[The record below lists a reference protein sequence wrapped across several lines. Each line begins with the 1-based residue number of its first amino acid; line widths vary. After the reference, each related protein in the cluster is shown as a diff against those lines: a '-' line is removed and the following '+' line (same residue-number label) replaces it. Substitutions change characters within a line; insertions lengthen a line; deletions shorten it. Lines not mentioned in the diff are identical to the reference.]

1 MRYGTRHRTRHRT
14 RQAAVFIL
22 LGAAGLLAAC
32 RGPLVV
38 ETDAS
43 HGVPGAGDEREWTV
57 AVYMSGDNELE
68 AEALADLSEMEAAD
82 LSGAP
87 ISVVVLL
94 DRAEGYDGGAG
105 DWSGTR
111 LYEVEPNPLGDAST
125 ITSRR
130 LGSPRLGIEAD
141 TDVELNTGDPRTLAR
156 FLAFV
161 AAEFP
166 APNTA
171 LVVWGPGAGYSA
183 VSVDDGN
190 GGDPLAPAE
199 LAEALET
206 HPPDILALDLAF
218 GAQIEIAREIDRSAR
233 TLIASQQTIGTSGWD
248 YTRFLQAL
256 AAASG
261 GRAAVEEAAVSSYA
275 EAYADTPG
283 ACISAIELAAV
294 GEVSRALDAL
304 SRTLHASADTAP
316 ARDTLRRLLFEEVE
330 DFYRTPGDLNLDIA
344 DLAETVAGMYPEVS
358 GEAEGLQLAVDRA
371 VTRSWC
377 SSGANEQARGLSVH
391 YVPIDA
397 GGYAYPPHAEHYF
410 AGRTVET
417 PLRFV
422 SESAWVPDEVT
433 AAGLLY
439 RLWYEAM
446 P

>member
-1 MRYGTRHRTRHRT
+1 MVGPRRAV
-14 RQAAVFIL
+14 AAVVLFGVAVL
-22 LGAAGLLAAC
+22 LGAC

-38 ETDAS
+38 ETSSA
-43 HGVPGAGDEREWTV
+43 HEAPGAGDGPEREWTV

-68 AEALADLSEMEAAD
+68 AQALADLSEMEAAD
-82 LSGAP
+82 LGGAP

-94 DRAEGYDGGAG
+94 DRAEGYDPGAG

-111 LYEVEPNPLGDAST
+111 LYEVEPDPLGDASS
-125 ITSRR
+125 IASRR
-130 LGSPRLGIEAD
+130 LSSPRLGIESDA
-141 TDVELNTGDPRTLAR
+141 DVELNTGDPRTLAR

-161 AAEFP
+161 AAEYP
-166 APNTA
+166 APNSA

-190 GGDPLAPAE
+190 GGDPLATVE

-206 HPPDILALDLAF
+206 HPPDIVALDLAF
-218 GAQIEIAREIDRSAR
+218 GAQIEIAREIDRSAQS
-233 TLIASQQTIGTSGWD
+233 LIASQQTVGTSGWD
-248 YTRFLQAL
+248 YTRFLEAL
-256 AAASG
+256 AAAPG
-261 GRAAVEEAAVSSYA
+261 DRAAVEETAVSSYA
-275 EAYADTPG
+275 EAYSDTPG
-283 ACISAIELAAV
+283 ACISSIDLAAV

-304 SRTLHASADTAP
+304 SERLSEEADTAGR
-316 ARDTLRRLLFEEVE
+316 RDDLRRLLFEEVE

-344 DLAETVAGMYPEVS
+344 DLAETVAVSYPRVFE
-358 GEAEGLQLAVDRA
+358 EAERVQLAIERA
-371 VTRSWC
+371 VTESWC
-377 SSGANEQARGLSVH
+377 SPGANERGRGLSVH

-422 SESAWVPDEVT
+422 SESAWVPNEAT